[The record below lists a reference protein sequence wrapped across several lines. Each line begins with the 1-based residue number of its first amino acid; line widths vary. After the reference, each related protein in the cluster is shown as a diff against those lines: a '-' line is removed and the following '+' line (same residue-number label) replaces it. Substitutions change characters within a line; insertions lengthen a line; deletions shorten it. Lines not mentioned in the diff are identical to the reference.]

1 MAIITANLLDE
12 GTPVWWTGSVWHS
25 DIALAARFDAKQ
37 AEAML
42 PDLSSQFA
50 TLVASLEV
58 APFNRDGSVPR
69 RQRIRQ
75 LGPTV
80 RPDLGPLCA
89 NTVRIAA

>member
-25 DIALAARFDAKQ
+25 DMALAARLDGKQ
-37 AEAML
+37 AEAL
-42 PDLSSQFA
+42 LGDLSAQFA
-50 TLVASLEV
+50 TQVASLEV
-58 APFNRDGSVPR
+58 APFNRDDTVPR

-80 RPDLGPLCA
+80 RPDLGPLNA
-89 NTVRIAA
+89 DAARIAA